1 MKQIIQS
8 YRIGELAV
16 APYALKPGH
25 ILAQTAVSAIRLGT
39 EGKKVAARGMIQVRC
54 IGKNGFCKR

>member
-8 YRIGELAV
+8 YRTGELTV
-16 APYALKPGH
+16 ASYALEPGH
-25 ILAQTAVSAIRLGT
+25 ILAQTDVSAISLGT
-39 EGKKVAARGMIQVRC
+39 EGKKVAARGMIQVRS